1 MNIARRIGPLVLA
14 LIAVSA
20 CLGGESLPPTQV
32 GDGPVQLNLTPVADI
47 PIPQGVSYDSERSL
61 ILSEKDRWTGRLVMS
76 SSLTP
81 VKSFA
86 FYKEQMPG
94 FQWTPVMSVQ
104 SRTSVLT
111 FTRDNRAAT
120 VQIEGTTFGG
130 SDIVITIAPRNEN
143 SGLSG
148 GLSGGMSAAPLG
160 SVSSQPAPP
169 LRGGM
174 YPASGPGAGR

>member
-1 MNIARRIGPLVLA
+1 MNIARRIGPLVMAATL
-14 LIAVSA
+14 SA
-20 CLGGESLPPTQV
+20 CLGGETLPPTQV
-32 GDGPVQLNLTPVADI
+32 GDGPVQLNLSPVTDI

-143 SGLSG
+143 SGLG
-148 GLSGGMSAAPLG
+148 GGMMGAAPLG
-160 SVSSQPAPP
+160 QVSSQPAPP

-174 YPASGPGAGR
+174 YPAAGPNSGR

>member
-1 MNIARRIGPLVLA
+1 MSFARRIGPLVLA
-14 LIAVSA
+14 LMAVSA

-32 GDGPVQLNLTPVADI
+32 GDGPVQLNLTPVTDI

-111 FTRDNRAAT
+111 FIRDNRAAT

-143 SGLSG
+143 SGLGTG
-148 GLSGGMSAAPLG
+148 GVMSAAPLG

-174 YPASGPGAGR
+174 YPAAGPSAGR